1 MFWGM
6 VTYWSR
12 DGQEIQIC
20 GDIESDGHI
29 DIDMGDRRLT
39 IVLLIVSKRGSQIE

>member
-1 MFWGM
+1 M
-6 VTYWSR
+6 VTYWSW

-29 DIDMGDRRLT
+29 DIDMGDCRLA
-39 IVLLIVSKRGSQIE
+39 IIFLIVSKREAKSHEG